1 MSGLNF
7 TSNIAA
13 VILAAGTSSRM
24 EGVKQLLPWKN
35 TNLLSHVI
43 EQLNQTKASRIFVVL
58 GAYQDEILNQLDT
71 DNITVVINE
80 NWSLGMGSSI
90 SRVVKHIEEDSLQY
104 EGLLL
109 TTSDQ
114 PLIDVNTY
122 NKLISSSI
130 NNNRIVATSYAKGFG
145 IPAVFDKS
153 YFAELKDLSQD
164 KGAKSVIKNH
174 LDHLIL
180 VDDPMAEFDLDTK
193 GIYEE
198 YYRKFGQ

>member
-7 TSNIAA
+7 TSNIGAL
-13 VILAAGTSSRM
+13 ILAAGTSSRM
-24 EGVKQLLPWKN
+24 EEIKQLLPWKN
-35 TNLLSHVI
+35 STLLNHVI
-43 EQLNQTKASRIFVVL
+43 EQLKQANAAQIYVVL

-71 DNITVVINE
+71 TNITVIINE

-90 SRVVKHIEEDSLQY
+90 AKAVKHIEDESVLYD
-104 EGLLL
+104 GLLL

-122 NKLISSSI
+122 AKLINSSI
-130 NNNRIVATSYAKGFG
+130 NFNRIIATSYAKGYG

-153 YFAELKDLSQD
+153 YFSELKALDQD

-180 VDDPMAEFDLDTK
+180 IDDPQAEFDLDTK
-193 GIYEE
+193 GVYEK
-198 YYRKFGQ
+198 YYKMFGQ